1 MDNADR
7 WFEIKKPVLE
17 RMDWSQLLHFGCG
30 GIAERKD
37 YIVISKYIVHTDAAR
52 RFSLE
57 TYPLTYLYYRGT
69 GFKTLPFSRLI
80 TMVLQF
86 MWKHRDLAQSF
97 ALTFTLR
104 LDILTGTV
112 SIG

>member
-17 RMDWSQLLHFGCG
+17 RMDWSELLHFGCG
-30 GIAERKD
+30 GIAELKD

-57 TYPLTYLYYRGT
+57 TYPLTYL
-69 GFKTLPFSRLI
+69 SRDWL
-80 TMVLQF
+80 
-86 MWKHRDLAQSF
+86 WNLAVF
-97 ALTFTLR
+97 
-104 LDILTGTV
+104 
-112 SIG
+112 